1 MIPQKARQQHAR
13 ICRQIEKHNYR
24 YYVLDDPSVSDAEY
38 DDLLRKLLE
47 LESDYPD
54 LVTPDSPSQR
64 VGAIPLDAFST
75 IEHSVP
81 MLSLANAFDESEMAA
96 FDKRVRERLDLDADT
111 VEYTAETKLDGLAVS
126 LTYINGKLERAATR
140 GDGTR
145 GEDVT
150 QNIKTINAIP
160 LHLDGDFPEGI
171 EVRGEVYMDKQGF
184 EKLNRQQQEKN
195 EKLFANPRN
204 AAAGSLR
211 QLDPAITA
219 KRPLRFFGYGAGL
232 YENGDIPGTQSM
244 LLEKLRQW
252 GIPVSPET
260 TTVTGLDGCFRY
272 YKKIAKRRQ
281 QLRYEIDGVVFKV
294 NQVSYQQKLGY
305 VSRAPRWAIAYKFP
319 PEEVFTKVINIE
331 VQVGRTGALTPVARL
346 EPVFVG
352 GVTVTNATL
361 HNEDEIHRK
370 DIRIGDTVIIRRAGD
385 VIPEVVRILPE
396 KRPANTRRFVMPD
409 TCPVCDADVIRDEGQ
424 AVARCSGGLFC
435 PAQQVQSIIHFASRK
450 AMDIDGLGDRLIEQL
465 IQQGMIENAADLYH
479 LDKDQLAGL
488 ERMGEK
494 SAGNIL
500 TALEQSKQTTL
511 SRFIYALGIREVG
524 EATARI
530 LAQHFGS
537 LDALIH
543 ALPEELEAI
552 RDVGPVVARHIHIFF
567 NQSHNLEVIKALCK
581 SGVRW
586 EDVSVASDLPLAG
599 KRFVLTG
606 SLEQYTRE
614 EARERL
620 QSLGATV
627 SGSVSAR
634 TDYLVCGEDPGS
646 KYDKAQK
653 LGVEILD
660 EAAFVSFLESAKI

>member
-586 EDVSVASDLPLAG
+586 EDVSVASDMPLAG